1 MPLLFWEQNQTV
13 VDSLESCSIPR
24 KLLLSDIFCNFV
36 SIHWSFFFSSPET
49 NVLSVDLPTKL
60 ALRRE
65 TGVLVILDASCQGC
79 WGNIL
84 YFISGFTFQT
94 QHSQQSHALKFS
106 F

>member
-36 SIHWSFFFSSPET
+36 SIHWSFFPSPET
-49 NVLSVDLPTKL
+49 NVLSLELPTKL

-65 TGVLVILDASCQGC
+65 TGVLVILAVKAAGV
-79 WGNIL
+79 IFYTL
-84 YFISGFTFQT
+84 VLV
-94 QHSQQSHALKFS
+94 ALSKLS
-106 F
+106 IPNRAMP